1 MSTLDYAPALNG
13 APYDPVPHGGDVTNL
28 QLFTGAARTG
38 PEVYN
43 AGLPTLVSAG
53 LYRFEINDAMVAAGR
68 YWVRVLWAPDSAS
81 STQADDITA
90 PLDLP
95 VREDMVATP
104 EELAARLGVA
114 LPLAGPA
121 RDALTQAIL
130 DSQADTEAYLGRV
143 ILPQTITERR
153 LYPPGNWVL
162 SEQPVLELL
171 SETEVLDTDGWPTGW
186 WDVTYRGGLDART
199 DQRLRPIRRVVL
211 AHAAQSDEA
220 YRLWATAGYGAAG
233 DGTGRK
239 QIRSVSAESQSVSYD
254 FAAPG
259 GLSQVTSSTR
269 SRAGDPGMGG
279 PVGGPVR
286 WASIDLWRIRGRR
299 VYQRTGSYGPL
310 TRLRMM

>member
-13 APYDPVPHGGDVTNL
+13 VPYDPAPAGGGVLNL
-28 QLFTGAARTG
+28 QLFTDAARTG

-53 LYRFEINDAMVAAGR
+53 LYQFAINDAMVPAGR
-68 YWVRVLWAPDSAS
+68 YWVRVLWAPTSAS
-81 STQADDITA
+81 SSQADDITA

-95 VREDMVATP
+95 VRDDMVVTP
-104 EELAARLGVA
+104 EELALRLGLS

-121 RDALTQAIL
+121 RDALTEAIL

-143 ILPQTITERR
+143 IVPQIITERR
-153 LYPPGNWVL
+153 LFPPGNWVL

-171 SETEVLDTDGWPTGW
+171 SEAEVLDTDGWPTGW

-199 DQRLRPIRRVVL
+199 GQRLGPIRRVVI

-220 YRLWATAGYGAAG
+220 YRLWASEGYGAAT

-254 FAAPG
+254 FAKPG
-259 GLSQVTSSTR
+259 QLSQVSNSSR
-269 SRAGDPGMGG
+269 SSGAATDTGS
-279 PVGGPVR
+279 VGGPVR
-286 WASIDLWRIRGRR
+286 WSSIDLWRVRGRR
-299 VYQRTGSYGPL
+299 VYQRAGDYGPL